1 MTLVAREGESP
12 MSIEA
17 ILAPVFVQVALIF
30 GLMVWM
36 GYVRNVAIM
45 RGEATIRDTALGQ
58 QAWPQHATQVANCF
72 NNQFQIPMLFFALVP
87 LAIITRKADLLFVV
101 MAWLFVLSRA
111 VHAYIH
117 TTSNR
122 VPRRFFAYLVGTVIL
137 LLMWIIFA
145 VRILFGLG

>member
-1 MTLVAREGESP
+1 
-12 MSIEA
+12 MSMEA
-17 ILAPVFVQVALIF
+17 ILAPVFVQALLIF
-30 GLMVWM
+30 TLMFWM
-36 GYVRNVAIM
+36 GYVRNMAIM
-45 RGEATIRDTALGQ
+45 RGESTIRDTALGEQ
-58 QAWPQHATQVANCF
+58 NWPKHAIQVANCF

-101 MAWLFVLSRA
+101 MAWLFVLSRL

>member
-1 MTLVAREGESP
+1 
-12 MSIEA
+12 MSMEA
-17 ILAPVFVQVALIF
+17 ILAPVFVQALLTF
-30 GLMVWM
+30 ALMCWM
-36 GYVRNVAIM
+36 GYLRNAAIM

-58 QAWPQHATQVANCF
+58 AAWPQHATQVANCF

-101 MAWLFVLSRA
+101 MAWLFVLSRL

-122 VPRRFFAYLVGTVIL
+122 VPRRFFAYLVGTAIL